1 MDTRGNSD
9 VIALCRRGVAAL
21 PDFGAGDE
29 GDLLRDVAARAGEHI
44 EPVSERFVRAMK
56 HVGESSALRASWDH
70 MAATMEEHFDT
81 ASERTPAQQLMELEL
96 SIALVECWTSVAE
109 LDVALAGHA

>member
-1 MDTRGNSD
+1 M
-9 VIALCRRGVAAL
+9 ALCRREVAAL

-29 GDLLRDVAARAGEHI
+29 GDLLRDVATRAGKRI
-44 EPVSERFVRAMK
+44 DPVSESVARAMQ
-56 HVGESSALRASWDH
+56 HVGEPSALRESWNH

-109 LDVALAGHA
+109 LDLTLAGHA